1 MSSKFP
7 NPIGLL
13 CGGTQIKADTVVG
26 GKSCFGEGQTASENA
41 VTLFRG
47 LVLISIS
54 LDAKNIP
61 LVQCF
66 GK

>member
-1 MSSKFP
+1 MKESLNVEVNFP

-41 VTLFRG
+41 VTL
-47 LVLISIS
+47 LSA
-54 LDAKNIP
+54 D
-61 LVQCF
+61 
-66 GK
+66 